1 MRSAWFCIVTC
12 YTIVIMYYRMDTRY
26 LIRVYG
32 DTKEARVS
40 VDELILVP
48 NNRVPKDACIVQIRQ
63 TGHIITTVKLWRVH
77 LSNLIFLENFLL
89 K

>member
-1 MRSAWFCIVTC
+1 
-12 YTIVIMYYRMDTRY
+12 MDTTY
-26 LIRVYG
+26 LIRVDG

-63 TGHIITTVKLWRVH
+63 A
-77 LSNLIFLENFLL
+77 
-89 K
+89 